1 MLIIYA
7 LNAAWALGSAVYL
20 RRAAEQLRAAALDNL
35 ALLRLGAFTNEVKRE
50 TFDELIVEIR
60 NLKKG
65 AFAPLG
71 EQPFIRAVLLNSGS
85 LGLLAV
91 GQRLLDIF

>member
-1 MLIIYA
+1 MPPRQPC
-7 LNAAWALGSAVYL
+7 L
-20 RRAAEQLRAAALDNL
+20 RGRHI
-35 ALLRLGAFTNEVKRE
+35 RLGAFTNEVKRE